1 MLIHEYSFTDKE
13 EKEILL
19 FIYLFCYKRAEFV
32 KACLRL

>member
-19 FIYLFCYKRAEFV
+19 FIYFFV
-32 KACLRL
+32 IKELNL